1 MGAIIGT
8 QEYKEEY
15 IRAKVEEW
23 REDVKALASIAKKEP
38 QGAYSAMVFAIQ
50 HRWKFI
56 QRTVPEI
63 SEYFDELE
71 YEIHNTLL
79 PAIIG
84 REISDLEREIVALP
98 VRLGGLG
105 IPMPNK
111 ESKYE
116 YEASR
121 QITNSLKEV
130 IISQKHME
138 TCSKNA
144 IDNAKKLTKML
155 KGNRSN
161 LAYCQLLG

>member
-1 MGAIIGT
+1 
-8 QEYKEEY
+8 
-15 IRAKVEEW
+15 
-23 REDVKALASIAKKEP
+23 
-38 QGAYSAMVFAIQ
+38 MVFAIQ

-84 REISDLEREIVALP
+84 REISDLEREIIALP

-105 IPMPNK
+105 I
-111 ESKYE
+111 YE

-121 QITNSLKEV
+121 QITV
-130 IISQKHME
+130 
-138 TCSKNA
+138 SK
-144 IDNAKKLTKML
+144 K
-155 KGNRSN
+155 
-161 LAYCQLLG
+161 